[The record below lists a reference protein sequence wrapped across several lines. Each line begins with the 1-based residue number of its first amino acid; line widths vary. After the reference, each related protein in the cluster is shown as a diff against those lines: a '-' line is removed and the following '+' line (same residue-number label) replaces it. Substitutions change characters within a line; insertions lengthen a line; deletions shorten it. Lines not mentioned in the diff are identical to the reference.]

1 MSLIQTL
8 LDNILSAVYG
18 EEVRGSIH
26 DAIDQCYKDAT
37 GNPESVAAVVEQND
51 YMANLLENTPY
62 TTAIED
68 TDTYVLPIHTIRDN
82 VTTEVSTWSSV
93 KLQNK
98 LDDLQD
104 ACDSAIDAAKDEN
117 NQKISSIFKVIEG
130 SITGS
135 SGIKTVTLNPATY
148 GIAAGEL
155 DKYIVLSAAQTDQ
168 YGYWQNLIS
177 YYNDYDP
184 EIAPSLALSPEE
196 NKMYFYID
204 TSNNSGS
211 DKTYKYRAVLTKIK

>member
-26 DAIDQCYKDAT
+26 DAINQCYKDAT
-37 GNPESVAAVVEQND
+37 GNPESVAAVVEQNNQ
-51 YMANLLENTPY
+51 MADLLKNTPY

-68 TDTYVLPIHTIRDN
+68 TDAYVLPIHTIRDN

-93 KLQNK
+93 KLQDK

-104 ACDSAIDAAKDEN
+104 ACDSAINAAKDEN

-177 YYNDYDP
+177 YYNDIYS

-196 NKMYFYID
+196 NKMYFYIE
-204 TSNNSGS
+204 TGNNAGS